1 MNPDIQISKDQGITR
16 ITYRGQA
23 RFDLTTELI
32 RETALIG
39 FKNQSKLLLVDISEF
54 IDPDYEL
61 NAVKHAEQASSLG
74 IDPDFRIAFL
84 GTQEDQRLPYL
95 EKVAVD
101 RGLRV
106 KSFTNDS
113 EAVTWLLENTKTES

>member
-1 MNPDIQISKDQGITR
+1 MNPDIQISKERGITR

-54 IDPDYEL
+54 IDPDYEV
-61 NAVKHAEQASSLG
+61 NAVKHAEQAPSLG

-84 GTQEDQRLPYL
+84 GTRQDQRLPYL
-95 EKVAVD
+95 EKVAVE

-106 KSFTNDS
+106 KSFTDNS
-113 EAVTWLLENTKTES
+113 AAVNWLLDEAKT